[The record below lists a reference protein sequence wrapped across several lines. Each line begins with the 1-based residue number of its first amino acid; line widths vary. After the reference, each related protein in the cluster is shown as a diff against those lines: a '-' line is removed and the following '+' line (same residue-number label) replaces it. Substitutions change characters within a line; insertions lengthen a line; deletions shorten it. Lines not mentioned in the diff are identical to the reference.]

1 MDTNSIAT
9 NVVGALITAA
19 IIGLSKF
26 IWESRSR
33 LKGVA
38 INAAKPMSEIALAAL
53 RHTAVMWFLFLQIQ
67 LNVFTDKP
75 LTRMSVLLIAFW
87 TWWALFYLVAMLGL
101 IVKPKD
107 LPQND

>member
-1 MDTNSIAT
+1 MDISNIANSVVAGLIA
-9 NVVGALITAA
+9 AM
-19 IIGLSKF
+19 IIGLSRA
-26 IWESRSR
+26 IWESRR
-33 LKGVA
+33 RYIGIVA
-38 INAAKPMSEIALAAL
+38 ANVATIREISLAAL
-53 RHTAVMWFLFLQIQ
+53 RNIAVMWFLLLQIQ

-101 IVKPKD
+101 IVKPRD

>member
-1 MDTNSIAT
+1 LDTNSIAT
-9 NVVGALITAA
+9 NVVGTLITAA
-19 IIGLSKF
+19 IIGLSKL

-38 INAAKPMSEIALAAL
+38 ASAVKPMREIVLAAL
-53 RHTAVMWFLFLQIQ
+53 RHTVIMWFLLLQIQ

-75 LTRMSVLLIAFW
+75 LTRMSVLLIVFW

-101 IVKPKD
+101 IVKPRD
-107 LPQND
+107 LPQNN